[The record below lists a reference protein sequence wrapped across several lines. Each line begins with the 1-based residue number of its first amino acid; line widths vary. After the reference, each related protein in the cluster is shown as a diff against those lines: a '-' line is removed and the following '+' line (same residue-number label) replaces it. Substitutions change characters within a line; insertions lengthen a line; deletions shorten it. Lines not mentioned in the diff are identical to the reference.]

1 MVFGDGRKDRRVI
14 TINEEVRYDL
24 GRFDDFSEKATESS
38 TNYLISQF
46 PGPNIR
52 VPVGATIE
60 ISVLNEL
67 PNESITIHWHGIHQV
82 S

>member
-24 GRFDDFSEKATESS
+24 GLFDDFSEKATESS

-46 PGPNIR
+46 SKLIGFSPPLRPARLGPLSRNAWR
-52 VPVGATIE
+52 YEG
-60 ISVLNEL
+60 
-67 PNESITIHWHGIHQV
+67 
-82 S
+82 